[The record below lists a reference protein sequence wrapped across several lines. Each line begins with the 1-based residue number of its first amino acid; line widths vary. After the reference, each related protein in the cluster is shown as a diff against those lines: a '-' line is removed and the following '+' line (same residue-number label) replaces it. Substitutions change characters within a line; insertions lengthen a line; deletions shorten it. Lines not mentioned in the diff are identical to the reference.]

1 MWSGGHQDTAGGKS
15 VSESLVERIGSSPN
29 AEDGDGFMHPK
40 EIGPAQAVRSV
51 SGASLKAYRPTL
63 LNGVQ

>member
-1 MWSGGHQDTAGGKS
+1 
-15 VSESLVERIGSSPN
+15 VSESLVKRIDRSPN

-40 EIGPAQAVRSV
+40 AISPAKAVRSV
-51 SGASLKAYRPTL
+51 SGASLEAYRPAL